1 MSMFYWERNFQK
13 LTQKDCKYLNSLKSI
28 EDSPKTPENTHWKR
42 HQAQLVLCCCCITS
56 VVSNS
61 VWPQRQQPTR
71 LPRPWDSPG
80 KNTGVGCHFLLQ
92 THMLLLPIFVI
103 PYRTSLIVEQYY
115 TSETLQLATVRCPP
129 MDTMAMQYHIGRPGV
144 SSLSP
149 GDQIYPS
156 FSGYSSK
163 EWGWNC

>member
-1 MSMFYWERNFQK
+1 MRKYYYLSILGGGYSRFFLKHYPGTSYFYFSNLKHYMSMFYWERNFQK

-61 VWPQRQQPTR
+61 VWPQRHQPTR

-92 THMLLLPIFVI
+92 THMLLLPIFFV

-115 TSETLQLATVRCPP
+115 T
-129 MDTMAMQYHIGRPGV
+129 
-144 SSLSP
+144 
-149 GDQIYPS
+149 
-156 FSGYSSK
+156 
-163 EWGWNC
+163 